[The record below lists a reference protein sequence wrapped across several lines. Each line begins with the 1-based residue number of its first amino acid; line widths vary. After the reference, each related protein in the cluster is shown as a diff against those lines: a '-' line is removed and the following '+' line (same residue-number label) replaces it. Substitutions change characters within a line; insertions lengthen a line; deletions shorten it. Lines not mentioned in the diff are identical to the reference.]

1 MNIRKLL
8 ISIFVVLFKEQIKIV
23 YNRSELD

>member
-8 ISIFVVLFKEQIKIV
+8 ISIFVFFKEQIKIV